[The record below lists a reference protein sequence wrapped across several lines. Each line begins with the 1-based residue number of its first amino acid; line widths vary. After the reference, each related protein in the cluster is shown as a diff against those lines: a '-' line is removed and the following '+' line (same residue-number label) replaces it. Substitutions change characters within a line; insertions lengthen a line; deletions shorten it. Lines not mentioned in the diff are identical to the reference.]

1 MTKVK
6 VFLRKALLVVRIL
19 ALIVLLAVL
28 GLLYV
33 NKRAME
39 RQIHEQTDQVS
50 KLSMQVGK
58 LTATNGLDESQLAT
72 LREQVKTLAPD
83 NERLKSS
90 VGAFATQAAA
100 CDTLKKTLNVKG

>member
-6 VFLRKALLVVRIL
+6 VFLRKALLAIGTL
-19 ALIVLLAVL
+19 ALIASVCVS

-50 KLSMQVGK
+50 TLSKQVGK
-58 LTATNGLDESQLAT
+58 LAATNDLDESQLAT

-83 NERLKSS
+83 NEKLKAS

>member
-6 VFLRKALLVVRIL
+6 VFLRKALLVIGTL
-19 ALIVLLAVL
+19 ALIASVCVS

-50 KLSMQVGK
+50 TLSMQVGK

-72 LREQVKTLAPD
+72 LREQAKALGPD
-83 NERLKSS
+83 NEKLKSS

-100 CDTLKKTLNVKG
+100 CETLKKTLNEKG

>member
-6 VFLRKALLVVRIL
+6 LFLRKALLVIGTL
-19 ALIVLLAVL
+19 ALIASVCVS
-28 GLLYV
+28 GLFYV
-33 NKRAME
+33 NNRAME
-39 RQIHEQTDQVS
+39 RQIHEQSDQVS
-50 KLSMQVGK
+50 TLSTQVGK

-72 LREQVKTLAPD
+72 LREQVNSLAPD
-83 NERLKSS
+83 NEKLKAS